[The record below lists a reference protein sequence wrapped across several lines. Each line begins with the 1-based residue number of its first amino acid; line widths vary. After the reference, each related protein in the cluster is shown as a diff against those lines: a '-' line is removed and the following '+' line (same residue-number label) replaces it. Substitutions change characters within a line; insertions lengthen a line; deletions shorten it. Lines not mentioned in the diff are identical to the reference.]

1 MAVFVLGIFV
11 VASMGAE
18 EGMYLPN
25 QLPVEILQSRY
36 KFSPTSHWQRLIRR
50 AVVRFPN
57 GSGSFVSSNGLV
69 LTNHHIGINCTEK
82 LSTKEK
88 NIAADGFLARSRAEE
103 KPCPDLELN
112 VLQTIDDMTERVQAA
127 VTSRMSRVEAEKV
140 RRGVM
145 NTLES
150 EKSKQT
156 GLKCE
161 VVTLWHG
168 ARYHLYCY
176 NRYTDVRLVFSPELG
191 IARFG
196 GDPDNF
202 EFPRYVFDVAFFR
215 VYENGE
221 PVRPSAYFRWRLGPV
236 RDQELVFVT
245 GHPGRTHRLDTLET
259 LQFLRDTAY
268 PQRLNVLR
276 RLEIALQQFSAEGR
290 EAARIADESLFMVQN
305 SRKALTGFLRKLQD
319 PAFLREKGVAE
330 KDFRGRLKKDPKLH
344 SRYGSAWDDIASAE
358 MERAINYPEW
368 RMLEQGSGFYS
379 RLFRMA
385 RLLVRV
391 ATEREKPNSERLRSF
406 SDKSLPRIEQLL
418 LSPAPIY
425 EALES
430 AMLGESLSLLVE
442 TLGADDEL
450 VRRVLVGKDPRTQAQ
465 ELVRGTRLK
474 DVAFRMQL
482 FEGGLEAVRASR
494 DPMIELAW
502 KVDPVSRILRKIFDE
517 ATELKRQGYAK
528 LFEAIRELD
537 DTTGYPNATF
547 TLRVSFGTVKGYQ
560 EVGIKIPFAT
570 RVAGLYRRAEEHKNL
585 NPWELPERWLA
596 RKDKL
601 DPEMPFN
608 FVTTHDIT
616 GGNSGSPVIS
626 RQGEII
632 GIIFDSNIQ
641 GLGNEFAYSDQQA
654 RAVSVSAQAVMQ
666 ALHEVYD
673 AEALADEL
681 ANR

>member
-1 MAVFVLGIFV
+1 MA
-11 VASMGAE
+11 ASLGAE
-18 EGMYLPN
+18 EGMYLPD
-25 QLPVEILQSRY
+25 QLPVQILQTRY
-36 KFSPTSHWQRLIRR
+36 QFSPTSHWRRLIRR
-50 AVVRFPN
+50 ASVRFPN

-69 LTNHHIGINCTEK
+69 LTNHHIGIGCTEK
-82 LSTKEK
+82 LSSQEN
-88 NIAADGFLARSRAEE
+88 NIAADGFLARSPARE

-112 VLQTIDDMTERVQAA
+112 VLQTIDDVTETIQAA
-127 VTSRMSRVEAEKV
+127 VTSRMGRVEAEKA
-140 RRGVM
+140 RRGAI

-176 NRYTDVRLVFSPELG
+176 DRYTDVRLVFSPELG
-191 IARFG
+191 VARFG

-215 VYENGE
+215 VYEKGK
-221 PVRPSAYFRWRLGPV
+221 PVKPSAHLRWRLGPV

-245 GHPGRTHRLDTLET
+245 GHPGRTQRLDTLET

-268 PQRLNVLR
+268 PQQLNVLR
-276 RLEIALQQFSAEGR
+276 RFEVALQQFGAEGR
-290 EAARIADESLFMVQN
+290 EAARIADESLFRVQN

-319 PAFLREKGVAE
+319 PAFLREKEKAE
-330 KDFRGRLKKDPKLH
+330 KELRGRLAKDPKLH
-344 SRYGSAWDDIASAE
+344 ARYGSAWDDIASAE
-358 MERAINYPEW
+358 LERALNYPEW
-368 RMLEQGSGFYS
+368 RMLERRSGFYS

-391 ATEREKPNSERLRSF
+391 ATEREKPNAERLRGYA
-406 SDKSLPRIEQLL
+406 DKSLPRIEQLL
-418 LSPAPIY
+418 LSPAPVY
-425 EALES
+425 AALET
-430 AMLGESLSLLVE
+430 AKLGESLSLLVE
-442 TLGADDEL
+442 TLGADDDL
-450 VRRVLVGKDPRTQAQ
+450 VRRVLAGKDPRTQAQ
-465 ELVRGTRLK
+465 ELIRATRLQ
-474 DVAFRMQL
+474 DVAFRQQL

-494 DPMIELAW
+494 DPLIELARV
-502 KVDPVSRILRKIFDE
+502 VDPAARALRKIFSE
-517 ATELKRQGYAK
+517 AAELKRQGYAK
-528 LFEAIRELD
+528 LFAAIRELEG
-537 DTTGYPNATF
+537 TTGYPDATF

-560 EVGIKIPFAT
+560 QAGVEIPFAT
-570 RVAGLYRRAEEHKNL
+570 HVAGLYRRAEEHENL
-585 NPWELPERWLA
+585 DPWKLPERWRA

-601 DPEMPFN
+601 DPETLFN
-608 FVTTHDIT
+608 FVTTHDVT

-626 RQGEII
+626 RQGEIV

-666 ALHEVYD
+666 ALRKVYD

-681 ANR
+681 AN